1 MEKVP
6 DQVYRGGGG
15 VRGRSVEKT
24 GGEDILRSQK
34 GDNGA
39 GRKKLVRGTL
49 EVTVR
54 PEAHPGSTAFIPEEK
69 CSYRGSWH
77 GTFPLCS
84 RVSSDR

>member
-39 GRKKLVRGTL
+39 GRKNWS
-49 EVTVR
+49 
-54 PEAHPGSTAFIPEEK
+54 EAPW
-69 CSYRGSWH
+69 R
-77 GTFPLCS
+77 
-84 RVSSDR
+84 